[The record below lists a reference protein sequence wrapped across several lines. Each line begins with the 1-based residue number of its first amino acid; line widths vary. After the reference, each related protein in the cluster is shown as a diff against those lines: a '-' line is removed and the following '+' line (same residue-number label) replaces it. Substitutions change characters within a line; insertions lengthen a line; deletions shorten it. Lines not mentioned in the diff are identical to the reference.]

1 MVLILMRAVV
11 RVMTQETMILR
22 AIPIKKLMTDQLAT
36 IMSIMQSE
44 LLREKLIERRAV
56 AFAKLI
62 MGVKKSSVKRIGR
75 GDFIQHRN
83 LLEKHANLDSL
94 PVKKWDLNT
103 YEELEV
109 AKWFASRLS
118 QIVGDAYY
126 VPFEVPFIVKVE
138 VEDALEFV
146 NSIWSIHGTHD
157 VTIFIKEPIW
167 VIDLQEREDGI
178 YYFEA

>member
-1 MVLILMRAVV
+1 
-11 RVMTQETMILR
+11 MTNQ
-22 AIPIKKLMTDQLAT
+22 PAT

-56 AFAKLI
+56 AYAKSI
-62 MGVKKSSVKRIGR
+62 MGVKKCSVERIDR
-75 GDFIQHRN
+75 DDFIQHRS
-83 LLEKHANLDSL
+83 LLAKHANLDSL
-94 PVKKWDLNT
+94 PVMKWDLSA

-118 QIVGDAYY
+118 QIVEDTYY

-146 NSIWSIHGTHD
+146 NSIWSIHETYD
-157 VTIFIKEPIW
+157 VTIFIKKPIR